1 MERRN
6 AEGYHDPTA
15 YGGMRM
21 AEQKAEKE
29 MVKMVYKN
37 GRMELYIHEF
47 FPCTAAWQGIPAVLH
62 PASVLFPSSSKMRR
76 LHLGLG
82 HLISSICHRLL
93 YSTPASNRPYFPPPV
108 LICNK
113 GTSLPLP
120 IPLYHLCFI
129 GFLPAPDS
137 PICRKAGDACP
148 ALSGCSLLGICNG

>member
-6 AEGYHDPTA
+6 AEGYHDPSA
-15 YGGMRM
+15 RM
-21 AEQKAEKE
+21 PSSVA
-29 MVKMVYKN
+29 
-37 GRMELYIHEF
+37 GDS
-47 FPCTAAWQGIPAVLH
+47 CCAASCFCA
-62 PASVLFPSSSKMRR
+62 FPSSSKMRR